1 MSFSGD
7 PSVKI
12 VTRPPHLALAQD
24 VRCDKRRHRDRYHIT
39 QLVVHLAVMR
49 LHNNTNKTHDIE
61 VNADETHSAILTTL
75 TEPTR
80 TGRGQ
85 HQLSSDQ
92 TARHRHHRP
101 FLVRLR
107 ALRAAGRSS
116 RAARRAGRRELG
128 PKRASSLTVK
138 TRCPR
143 KRSPKVGGSE
153 SRFGLCPLPR
163 IALHDERSTRATLWA
178 TFV

>member
-24 VRCDKRRHRDRYHIT
+24 ERCDKRRHRVRWFTRCIRVDF
-39 QLVVHLAVMR
+39 AVIR
-49 LHNNTNKTHDIE
+49 LHNITNKTHDSEIY
-61 VNADETHSAILTTL
+61 AGSTHSAILTTL

-92 TARHRHHRP
+92 TARHRHH
-101 FLVRLR
+101 
-107 ALRAAGRSS
+107 
-116 RAARRAGRRELG
+116 
-128 PKRASSLTVK
+128 
-138 TRCPR
+138 
-143 KRSPKVGGSE
+143 
-153 SRFGLCPLPR
+153 
-163 IALHDERSTRATLWA
+163 
-178 TFV
+178 

>member
-24 VRCDKRRHRDRYHIT
+24 ERCDKRRHRVRWFIVLT
-39 QLVVHLAVMR
+39 CVHLAVMR

-85 HQLSSDQ
+85 HQLSSDDQ
-92 TARHRHHRP
+92 TARHRHH
-101 FLVRLR
+101 
-107 ALRAAGRSS
+107 
-116 RAARRAGRRELG
+116 
-128 PKRASSLTVK
+128 
-138 TRCPR
+138 
-143 KRSPKVGGSE
+143 
-153 SRFGLCPLPR
+153 
-163 IALHDERSTRATLWA
+163 
-178 TFV
+178 